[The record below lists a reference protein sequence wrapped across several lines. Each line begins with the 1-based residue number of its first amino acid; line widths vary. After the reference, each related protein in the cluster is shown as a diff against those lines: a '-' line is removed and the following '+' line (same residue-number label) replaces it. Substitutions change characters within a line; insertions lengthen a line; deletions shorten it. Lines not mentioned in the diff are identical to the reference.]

1 MAPRINN
8 VVRTEHP
15 TSGLRAQ
22 SSRGLWPGLSE
33 GSHCGAQKLPSAC
46 PALQLAL
53 GRVLARRQQRVSGPA
68 SPFPPRFHWHPMV
81 AKAVAVRG
89 LLYRWGR

>member
-1 MAPRINN
+1 MTPRINN
-8 VVRTEHP
+8 VVRAEHP
-15 TSGLRAQ
+15 ASGLRAQ
-22 SSRGLWPGLSE
+22 GSWGLWPALYE

-68 SPFPPRFHWHPMV
+68 SPSP
-81 AKAVAVRG
+81 
-89 LLYRWGR
+89 L